1 MSSYPTNTAGGRRGR
16 KLRKLSGLTEGLIA
30 PAMRKRGQIFT
41 KIIAG
46 WPDIA
51 GEAHQW
57 CLPADIHFPQN
68 SRIQAT
74 LTVSVASGR
83 GPQIQQMTP
92 EICKRIN
99 SYCGYAAVARI
110 KIRQDFNAARYA
122 APEREKPRST
132 EKHEQTDKI
141 ALARLEKATANIQN
155 PELRAALIRLGQT
168 LS

>member
-1 MSSYPTNTAGGRRGR
+1 MSSYPTDSARGRRGR

-30 PAMRKRGQIFT
+30 PAMRKRGQILT

-51 GEAHQW
+51 GDAHQW
-57 CLPADIHFPQN
+57 CLPADINFPQN

-92 EICKRIN
+92 DICKRIN
-99 SYCGYAAVARI
+99 SYCGYAAVSRI
-110 KIRQDFNAARYA
+110 KIRQDFIPICVSLCRSLCGAFLRLHLDKGSGWHSSARWCFIHC
-122 APEREKPRST
+122 S
-132 EKHEQTDKI
+132 I
-141 ALARLEKATANIQN
+141 
-155 PELRAALIRLGQT
+155 
-168 LS
+168 

>member
-1 MSSYPTNTAGGRRGR
+1 MSSYPTDSARGRRGR

-30 PAMRKRGQIFT
+30 PAMRKRGQILT

-51 GEAHQW
+51 GDAHQW
-57 CLPADIHFPQN
+57 CLPADINFPQN

-92 EICKRIN
+92 DICKRIN
-99 SYCGYAAVARI
+99 SYCGYAAVSRI
-110 KIRQDFNAARYA
+110 KIRQDFNATRYSS
-122 APEREKPRST
+122 PNNTKPSPMKSANKQIKWRLPNW
-132 EKHEQTDKI
+132 KKLRQILKI
-141 ALARLEKATANIQN
+141 RNCVQ
-155 PELRAALIRLGQT
+155 P
-168 LS
+168 LSG